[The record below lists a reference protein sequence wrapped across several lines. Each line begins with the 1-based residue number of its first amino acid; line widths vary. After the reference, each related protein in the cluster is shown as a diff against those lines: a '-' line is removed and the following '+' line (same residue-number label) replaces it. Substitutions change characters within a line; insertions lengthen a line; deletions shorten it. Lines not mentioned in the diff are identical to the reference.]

1 MTNMTDILSM
11 IYDKFPET
19 QEPPVSNVL
28 LIFNREF
35 MEAVHGTSSQGI
47 NANKEAK
54 KAFSDAHIRNLTI
67 HNLNVIDEIVES
79 GLWNGRVRVVEAGS
93 ELVRKEAENPYYSYY
108 SNIVGGI
115 VNFFLAIQSSIFI
128 GTEVSTYSTL
138 VVNSRLYRG
147 IQDSYFYR
155 PQGLSSATIH
165 NFKC

>member
-1 MTNMTDILSM
+1 MSTYYTIHAHAHIQDKKVTNMTDILSM

-93 ELVRKEAENPYYSYY
+93 ELVRKEAENPYYSYLFIY
-108 SNIVGGI
+108 TITVSNENNV
-115 VNFFLAIQSSIFI
+115 
-128 GTEVSTYSTL
+128 
-138 VVNSRLYRG
+138 
-147 IQDSYFYR
+147 
-155 PQGLSSATIH
+155 H
-165 NFKC
+165 